1 MSEHSAEAE
10 RVDESA
16 FGVGGES
23 SIDADVAASGADT
36 NDTGAESYDSQGADE
51 GVPDSHA
58 SDVASAYSDS
68 DDAPVQG
75 KTAEDG
81 SF

>member
-1 MSEHSAEAE
+1 MSEHSAEAD

-23 SIDADVAASGADT
+23 SIDADVAASGADAS
-36 NDTGAESYDSQGADE
+36 DAGAASYDSQSADE

-58 SDVASAYSDS
+58 SDVASAYGDS
-68 DDAPVQG
+68 DDAPVEG
-75 KTAEDG
+75 NAVEDG
-81 SF
+81 TF